1 MDNIDNFVYYGKTR
15 KEYWYHMLLTSMGKK
30 WVYQVSKIKIK
41 EKDGGPLKD
50 VCVAR
55 NCWNQQ
61 NISVIQQLK
70 KEKKSEIILPEI
82 IGNKQP
88 TKTIKLLSIFLQA

>member
-1 MDNIDNFVYYGKTR
+1 
-15 KEYWYHMLLTSMGKK
+15 MGMK

-41 EKDGGPLKD
+41 EEDGEPLKD

-61 NISVIQQLK
+61 NISAIQQLK
-70 KEKKSEIILPEI
+70 KKNPK
-82 IGNKQP
+82 
-88 TKTIKLLSIFLQA
+88 

>member
-1 MDNIDNFVYYGKTR
+1 
-15 KEYWYHMLLTSMGKK
+15 MGMK
-30 WVYQVSKIKIK
+30 WVYQFSKIKIK
-41 EKDGGPLKD
+41 EKDGEPLKD

-70 KEKKSEIILPEI
+70 KKNPK
-82 IGNKQP
+82 
-88 TKTIKLLSIFLQA
+88 